1 MKKLLIAAI
10 LISSTSAV
18 MAQTSDAE
26 ADALVNL
33 LGVQKREI
41 MAQLVDVPKKDS
53 VTFWKIYDEYQA
65 GNKATTKSRIH
76 IYERT
81 AKAYQSMTPALADS
95 LAQKYFVNRREQE
108 KNLETYYGK
117 IKTATN
123 AEVAFEFYQAET
135 YLLTQIRAQ
144 IMHQIP
150 TYGQVRK
157 MMKGH

>member
-1 MKKLLIAAI
+1 MNKIVLAGALAFS
-10 LISSTSAV
+10 LSTV
-18 MAQTSDAE
+18 QAQTSDAE

-53 VTFWKIYDEYQA
+53 VAFWKIYDEYQA
-65 GNKATTKSRIH
+65 GNKATTKNRIH

-81 AKAYQSMTPALADS
+81 AKAYQSMTPVLADS
-95 LAQKYFVNRREQE
+95 LAQRYFVNRREQE
-108 KNLETYYGK
+108 KNLEAYYQK